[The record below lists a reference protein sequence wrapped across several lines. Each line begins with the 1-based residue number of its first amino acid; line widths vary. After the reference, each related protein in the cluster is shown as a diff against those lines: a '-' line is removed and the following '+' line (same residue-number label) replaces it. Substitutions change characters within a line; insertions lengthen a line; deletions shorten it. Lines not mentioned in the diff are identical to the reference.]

1 MQMCDSKEQD
11 AKSDV
16 TERERDVEQNVED
29 GERDR
34 ERVQVK

>member
-1 MQMCDSKEQD
+1 VELDVKP
-11 AKSDV
+11 DV
-16 TERERDVEQNVED
+16 TERDVKPGVED

>member
-1 MQMCDSKEQD
+1 VEP
-11 AKSDV
+11 DV
-16 TERERDVEQNVED
+16 TERERDVKPGFED